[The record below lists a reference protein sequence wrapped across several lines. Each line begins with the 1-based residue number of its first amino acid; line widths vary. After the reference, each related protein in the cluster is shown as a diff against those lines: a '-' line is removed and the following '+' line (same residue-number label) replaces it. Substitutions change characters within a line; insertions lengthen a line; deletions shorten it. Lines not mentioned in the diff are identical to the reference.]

1 MSHTLTDTL
10 WAHTLGEP
18 LTPRPP
24 LTRDLDVDIAILGAG
39 YSGLWSALLLKR
51 RDPSLRIALLEAG
64 IAGEGASGRNGGW
77 LMGGFSGDLSYL
89 AMLDGERREQTRR
102 LITGTVAR
110 AATELAGLG
119 IACDL
124 EHGGNLHMA
133 ARYPEQRLRLEEELA
148 TLRQAG
154 FGEEDVRRL
163 EGAQAQDAL
172 QLPDG
177 DLALYTPHC
186 ARVHPL
192 KLVRGLARAVEAA
205 GISLYEQSPVLRL
218 SPGSVHLKEH
228 TVRAGVIVSALEGY
242 QRLLGLDQGATLPV
256 QSLLLATEPLSE
268 SQWQHIG
275 LHRHETFADASRL
288 VTYGQRSADGR
299 LVFGARGGYRFGGQV
314 RTRFPFTPRYLGDAP
329 KGDEFDLRADL
340 LLALF
345 PHLAGVAITH
355 GWGGTLGM
363 ARRFRPHALFD
374 PRLGLA
380 TLGGYGGEGV
390 GASLLFADTLSELI
404 LGGDGSLATQPWAY
418 RGSLT
423 THLRRWEAEPI
434 PWLGY
439 GAISGLFQ
447 LEERLLRRPVRP
459 SLPLTLV
466 TPLADAL
473 EALMQ

>member
-1 MSHTLTDTL
+1 MPHTLTDTL

-124 EHGGNLHMA
+124 EHGGNLRMA

-268 SQWQHIG
+268 SQWQRIG

-355 GWGGTLGM
+355 GWGEPWGWHGAFAPTPCSTPASGSPPS
-363 ARRFRPHALFD
+363 A
-374 PRLGLA
+374 A
-380 TLGGYGGEGV
+380 TGEKG
-390 GASLLFADTLSELI
+390 
-404 LGGDGSLATQPWAY
+404 WAPAC
-418 RGSLT
+418 SS
-423 THLRRWEAEPI
+423 P
-434 PWLGY
+434 
-439 GAISGLFQ
+439 
-447 LEERLLRRPVRP
+447 
-459 SLPLTLV
+459 
-466 TPLADAL
+466 TP
-473 EALMQ
+473 